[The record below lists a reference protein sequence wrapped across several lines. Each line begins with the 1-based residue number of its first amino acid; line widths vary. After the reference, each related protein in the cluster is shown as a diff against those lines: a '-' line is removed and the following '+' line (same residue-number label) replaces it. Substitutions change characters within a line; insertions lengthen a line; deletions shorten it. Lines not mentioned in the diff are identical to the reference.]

1 MLNKKPNIPLVGV
14 IVFAAGGIFYY
25 FDGFGIMIFG
35 IILAWLV
42 GSSSSIGTGGSTPWS
57 PTASGVR
64 DSGDPEKEAAREAQ
78 WAQIQALGILFC
90 IFGISYMVVLTYFF
104 PSS

>member
-1 MLNKKPNIPLVGV
+1 MLKTKPNVPLLGV

-42 GSSSSIGTGGSTPWS
+42 GRSSGVGGSAPWS
-57 PTASGVR
+57 PTASGFR
-64 DSGDPEKEAAREAQ
+64 DSGDPEKDAAREAQ
-78 WAQIQALGILFC
+78 WAQIQALGIIFC
-90 IFGISYMVVLTYFF
+90 IFGILYTVVLTYFF